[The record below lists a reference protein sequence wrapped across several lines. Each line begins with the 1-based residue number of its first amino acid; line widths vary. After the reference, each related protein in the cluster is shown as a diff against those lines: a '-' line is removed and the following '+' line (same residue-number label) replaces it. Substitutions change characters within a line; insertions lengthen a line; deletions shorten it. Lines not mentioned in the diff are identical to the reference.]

1 MSVVRPPLVLTVTRV
16 GSAAEAMKRPNCRSA
31 SLAIVGPAAR
41 QGPADITRTDA
52 RSMFRKDEA
61 VEVITARPSIE
72 GQEQPQ
78 GGRAAR
84 ALCSAQD
91 DQLDALTVDDADE
104 RKAADPP

>member
-1 MSVVRPPLVLTVTRV
+1 MSVDRPPFVLTVTRA
-16 GSAAEAMKRPNCRSA
+16 GRDAEAMKRPNCRSA
-31 SLAIVGPAAR
+31 SVVIVGPAAR

-52 RSMFRKDEA
+52 RSMFRKAGA
-61 VEVITARPSIE
+61 VEIITARPSIE

-91 DQLDALTVDDADE
+91 DQLDGLTVDGADE
-104 RKAADPP
+104 WKAADPP